1 MMPQVIEVNG
11 KKFGLLLIQDKK
23 PSRNLLSEYG
33 RIEVVAIPRDCHGTA
48 CLAMTDGKFAIYFR
62 SYYAEA
68 HSKEVN

>member
-1 MMPQVIEVNG
+1 MPQVIEVNG

-48 CLAMTDGKFAIYFR
+48 CLAMTDGNL
-62 SYYAEA
+62 
-68 HSKEVN
+68 VNNLRPALSLMPFHRE